1 MAEKRLVV
9 EDELVLR
16 ETLTYNLVKQGYEVS
31 AAADGRQA
39 VEMARQSPPDLI
51 LLDIML
57 PKLDGFE
64 VCRLLRQELHAP
76 IIMLT
81 ARSDEVDKVVGLEVG
96 ADDYLTKPF
105 SMRELLARVKAQLR
119 RVRLLRKEF
128 APETSVS
135 TQQIRF
141 NDLTLDL
148 DRHEAYL
155 HGEPL
160 ALKPKEYELLVYMA
174 QHCGKTLSRDQLLE
188 EVWGWDFSGGSRTVD
203 VHIRWLRE
211 KLEAD
216 PANPARLVTVRGAG
230 YRFEG

>member
-1 MAEKRLVV
+1 MAVKILVV

-39 VEMARQSPPDLI
+39 VEMARQTLPDLI

-64 VCRLLRQELHAP
+64 VCRLLRQELRAP

-119 RVRLLRKEF
+119 RVRLLREEF
-128 APETSVS
+128 TPEMPAS
-135 TQQIRF
+135 TQQLHF
-141 NDLTLDL
+141 DDLALDL
-148 DRHEAYL
+148 DRHEVYL
-155 HGEPL
+155 HGELL
-160 ALKPKEYELLVYMA
+160 ALKPKEYELLVYMV
-174 QHCGKTLSRDQLLE
+174 QPHGKTLSRDQLLE

-216 PANPARLVTVRGAG
+216 PANPVRLVTVRGAG
-230 YRFEG
+230 YRFED